1 MYLGIGKV
9 LTKIKVRGNKMI
21 EKDFK
26 NLEEKLDDIYNSLS
40 HQNIL
45 LSEIKEILV
54 EFKWLP
60 VYVIG
65 GAFGWFLVVK
75 VWNFLFGY

>member
-1 MYLGIGKV
+1 
-9 LTKIKVRGNKMI
+9 MI

>member
-1 MYLGIGKV
+1 MDKKDL
-9 LTKIKVRGNKMI
+9 KI
-21 EKDFK
+21 
-26 NLEEKLDDIYNSLS
+26 LEEKLDDIDNSLS

-45 LSEIKEILV
+45 LGEIKEILV

-60 VYVIG
+60 VVVVG
-65 GAFGWFLVVK
+65 MWVGWGLVEK

>member
-1 MYLGIGKV
+1 MDK
-9 LTKIKVRGNKMI
+9 
-21 EKDFK
+21 KDLK
-26 NLEEKLDDIYNSLS
+26 NLEEKLDDIYSSLS

-60 VYVIG
+60 AYVIG